1 MIRGVVSVL
10 CLGLAGAA
18 QASVSEVHILPTVAK
33 QPRWVYG
40 EGAVQLTAWSAGYT
54 SWGSMGSAVDLLLGP
69 DFTTT
74 PTMMTVELEPV
85 LSLPKVLGRPLPEGL
100 VLSDVGLTAQ
110 LKGSIINE
118 RFQPMPLSLLVGPS
132 LEFGGAWIDGLR
144 LDLMWRM
151 SRAYEESYEIPFL
164 EGNGTITMYPYDD
177 VWPVEPGLSFGLEGF
192 HTWSLSRMELFARG
206 FVDVWQQDFTEVEQ
220 WPEYRPDEVSA
231 GPTWA
236 VESSAWRLLA
246 QPQLG
251 VRVGKKRALVLAV
264 ELELAHQLYMVPETD
279 LSMCTDPI
287 SADEGSYCLQRD
299 PLTVQVGPVLG
310 LRF

>member
-1 MIRGVVSVL
+1 MIRSGLWALLWAVS
-10 CLGLAGAA
+10 GAA
-18 QASVSEVHILPTVAK
+18 QASVSELNLSPTPAK

-40 EGAVQLTAWSAGYT
+40 QGALQLTAWSSGYT
-54 SWGSMGSAVDLLLGP
+54 SWGSMGTAVDLLLGP

-74 PTMMTVELEPV
+74 PTMMAIELEPV
-85 LSLPKVLGRPLPEGL
+85 LSGPKVLGRPLPEGS

-110 LKGSIINE
+110 LKGALINE
-118 RFQPMPLSLLVGPS
+118 RFQPMPLSFMVGPS
-132 LEFGGAWIDGLR
+132 LEFGGARVDGLR
-144 LDLMWRM
+144 LDLMWRL

-177 VWPVEPGLSFGLEGF
+177 VWPIEPGLSIGLEGF

-206 FVDVWQQDFTEVEQ
+206 FIDVWQQDFSEVEQ
-220 WPEYRPDEVSA
+220 WPEFRPDETSA

-236 VESSAWRLLA
+236 VASSAWRVLA

-264 ELELAHQLYMVPETD
+264 ELELAHQIYMVPETE
-279 LSMCTDPI
+279 LSSCTDPI
-287 SADEGSYCLQRD
+287 SSDEGSYCLQRD
-299 PLTVQVGPVLG
+299 PLTTQVGPVLG